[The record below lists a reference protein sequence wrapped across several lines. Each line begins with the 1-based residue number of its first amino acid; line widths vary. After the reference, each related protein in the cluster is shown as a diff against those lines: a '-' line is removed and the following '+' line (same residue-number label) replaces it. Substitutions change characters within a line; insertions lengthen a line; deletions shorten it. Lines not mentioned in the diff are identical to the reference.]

1 MQSTRALKN
10 LDVSRISTFLA
21 ECKQPFQTSH
31 LYDAVENKK
40 LVDTERRL
48 SEFRSITDERL
59 FDLAEDI
66 VKQLS
71 AQDESADF
79 TLVRND
85 LTHIRYHTGGFFKKH
100 EDYLSVTSNLVE
112 EYTLLLCVTPAGMHT
127 VGGETVIFGHNGSQ
141 VRLKLSSIYLPPPM
155 TVPFHCIRRTRR
167 RRLAA
172 TPSSSAR
179 M

>member
-100 EDYLSVTSNLVE
+100 NR
-112 EYTLLLCVTPAGMHT
+112 P
-127 VGGETVIFGHNGSQ
+127 
-141 VRLKLSSIYLPPPM
+141 LP
-155 TVPFHCIRRTRR
+155 FCIRRTRR